1 MPPGSLSLYWESCR
15 AGALAA
21 ASNYTAAVRSESP
34 DWTDAAAS
42 QRSILETLIAV
53 RPHAILIAP
62 ADPAELTPLLQ
73 QASGAG
79 IAIGLI
85 ETRCETPDE
94 TPEETPYAV
103 CVRTDDAEAGRLA
116 ARHLAA
122 KITEGGGAAT
132 VVAADD
138 PGSVSKDAFIA
149 ELGAVPKPVSVTE
162 LTLDFADEIAAL
174 RQANALLRAPA
185 KIQGVF
191 CVAERTSIAL
201 ARAAR
206 RIGTTL
212 PIVGYGRDF
221 SLRQALRD
229 GAIDALVV
237 PDAFQVGYS
246 ALEAIAGPSQN
257 AAARRIEIPPR
268 LITRDNLDSQET
280 RAFLD
285 PAF

>member
-53 RPHAILIAP
+53 RPHAILVAP
-62 ADPAELTPLLQ
+62 ADPADLTPLLQ
-73 QASGAG
+73 QAFDAG
-79 IAIGLI
+79 IVIGLI

-94 TPEETPYAV
+94 APYAV

-122 KITEGGGAAT
+122 KITEGGGAAV
-132 VVAADD
+132 VVAADG

-149 ELGAVPKPVSVTE
+149 ELGAMPKPVSVTE

-191 CVAERTSIAL
+191 CVVERTSIAL

-206 RIGTTL
+206 RIGKTL

>member
-1 MPPGSLSLYWESCR
+1 MPPGTRSLYWESCR

-21 ASNYTAAVRSESP
+21 ADNHAAAVRWEFP
-34 DWTDAAAS
+34 DWSDAAAS
-42 QRSILETLIAV
+42 QRSILETLIAGQ
-53 RPHAILIAP
+53 PHAILVAP
-62 ADPAELTPLLQ
+62 ADPAGLAPLLQ
-73 QASGAG
+73 QASDAG

-85 ETRCETPDE
+85 ETPC
-94 TPEETPYAV
+94 ETPYAV
-103 CVRTDDAEAGRLA
+103 CVSSDDAEAGRLA

-122 KITEGGGAAT
+122 KITEGGGAAI
-132 VVAADD
+132 VVAADE

-149 ELGAVPKPVSVTE
+149 ELGVMPKPVSVTE
-162 LTLDFADEIAAL
+162 LILDFADEIAAL
-174 RQANALLRAPA
+174 RQADALLRAPA

-206 RIGTTL
+206 RIGKTL

-246 ALEAIAGPSQN
+246 ALKAIAGPSQN
-257 AAARRIEIPPR
+257 AAATRIEIPPR

-285 PAF
+285 PSTRR